1 MTINYEQYENSVVV
15 YINKINKKGRKVRV
29 PKMIKEY
36 EVHKRSAYLKKDQK

>member
-1 MTINYEQYENSVVV
+1 MTINYEKYQDSVVV

-36 EVHKRSAYLKKDQK
+36 ELHKRTAYLKKDPK